1 VGTSTGAAGSSPTE
15 ENTVRKKIVLATT
28 AGVLAVG
35 GGLAFTVPAIA
46 DDETTPESAA
56 TSVEDRIRDAL
67 SGLVDDG
74 SLTAEQAD
82 EVATTLS
89 DADLRDHGSGPWPGL
104 SVAAETLGLS
114 EDDLRT
120 ALEAE
125 GATLASVA
133 GDQGVAVE
141 DLVAALVQAGRE
153 RLDEAVAEGR
163 LTQEQADERAAEMQT
178 WVTDMVN
185 GTGFG
190 DRGPHGGW
198 GRGWG
203 GPHGEDD

>member
-1 VGTSTGAAGSSPTE
+1 M
-15 ENTVRKKIVLATT
+15 RKKIVLATT

-35 GGLAFTVPAIA
+35 GGLAFAVPAIA
-46 DDETTPESAA
+46 DDETTTGSSA
-56 TSVEDRIRDAL
+56 TSAEDRIRDAL

-82 EVATTLS
+82 QVATTLS
-89 DADLRDHGSGPWPGL
+89 DADLHDHGRGPWPGL

-125 GATLASVA
+125 GASLASVA
-133 GDQGVAVE
+133 GAQGVAVE
-141 DLVAALVQAGRE
+141 DLVAALVAAGQE

-163 LTQEQADERAAEMQT
+163 LTREQADERAAEMQT
-178 WVTDMVN
+178 WVADMVES
-185 GTGFG
+185 TDFG

-203 GPHGEDD
+203 GGPDGDDD